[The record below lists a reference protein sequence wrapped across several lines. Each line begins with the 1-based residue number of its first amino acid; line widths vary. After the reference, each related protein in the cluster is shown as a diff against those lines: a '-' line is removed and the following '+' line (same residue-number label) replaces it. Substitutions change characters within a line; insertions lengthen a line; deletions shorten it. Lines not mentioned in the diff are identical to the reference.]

1 MEMAADLAAYFSDS
15 RPSANWETDVQVM
28 FTDSR
33 HVAKRG
39 TRVGQM
45 KENKKLGMLWARPSR
60 VADVAKK
67 AQEVQGWL

>member
-1 MEMAADLAAYFSDS
+1 MAADLAAYFSSS
-15 RPSANWETDVQVM
+15 RKSHEEVEVM

-45 KENKKLGMLWARPSR
+45 KGSKRLGSIWAQPWRAAESAR
-60 VADVAKK
+60 E
-67 AQEVQGWL
+67 AQEEQGWM